1 MSKPWTWA
9 QDRNR
14 ATSRTR
20 ETWRNTLFKPDP
32 NHVGLILDV
41 MTADRIEKF
50 GELHLSGRLDG
61 EITLALQDVNPAF
74 E

>member
-1 MSKPWTWA
+1 MAKDWTWS

-20 ETWRNTLFKPDP
+20 ETWRNTLFKPDA

-41 MTADRIEKF
+41 MTADRHEKF
-50 GELHLSGRLDG
+50 GELHLSGKLDG
-61 EITLALQDVNPAF
+61 EITLALHNVNPAF